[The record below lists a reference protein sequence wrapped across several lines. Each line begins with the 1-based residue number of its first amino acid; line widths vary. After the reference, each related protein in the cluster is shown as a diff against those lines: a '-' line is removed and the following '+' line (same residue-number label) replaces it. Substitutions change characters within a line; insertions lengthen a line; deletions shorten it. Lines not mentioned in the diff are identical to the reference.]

1 MSGRGE
7 MERVLTLRVRTID
20 GETEAVPV
28 RLRFGPDGAVLRV
41 FAAPAPDRD
50 PRRLAALR
58 LVEAVDAG
66 LRRPGAPGLA
76 LLQREA
82 QAVAEL
88 LEQLQDAEAEG
99 ARLLA
104 VEAGR

>member
-1 MSGRGE
+1 MIGRGE
-7 MERVLTLRVRTID
+7 LERVLTLRVRTID
-20 GETEAVPV
+20 GETEHVPV
-28 RLRFGPDGAVLRV
+28 RLRVGVDGAVLRV
-41 FAAPAPDRD
+41 FAPPNPDRH

-58 LVEAVDAG
+58 LVEAVDAA

-82 QAVAEL
+82 EAMAAL
-88 LEQLQDAEAEG
+88 LEDLLEAEAAG